1 MPVRQ
6 HRVRGKNART
16 PPGARYVGR
25 PTDYSNPFERRGKIS
40 HKRSVILYDG
50 WVHGRLND
58 YILSRCGFG
67 RDEIAALHRWRL
79 RLLRSL
85 VDLRGRDL
93 QCWCPLTSA
102 WCHANVLLRLV
113 NDPLRCRGCSPPNDV
128 RLAA

>member
-1 MPVRQ
+1 MPVRL

-25 PTDYSNPFERRGKIS
+25 PTDYSNPFERRGRIN
-40 HKRSVILYDG
+40 HKRSVILYEA

-58 YILSRCGFG
+58 YILARCGFG
-67 RDEIAALHRWRL
+67 RDEIAALHRWRQ

-85 VDLRGRDL
+85 IDLRGRDL

-113 NDPLRCRGCSPPNDV
+113 NDPFALARL
-128 RLAA
+128 LAANELRLVA